1 MPPGS
6 HFLLLYIYSWP
17 TSACWHLF
25 DLTSFY
31 QDEFEP
37 NYWSDAWLF
46 NRIDRKWFLY
56 STFLSEFLYYII
68 CWLRTESRPTS
79 LGVLL
84 YIMPSGIVT
93 AWLFTKTGTQRVF
106 FLGLLP
112 LVAPAPLFVVLS
124 AWCHLLMGPFEVAEV
139 ERKVPLGLGSPACLE
154 LFNVGRSSRRLVQ
167 NIFLCLSSLSFISK
181 HRPFDPV

>member
-1 MPPGS
+1 MPWS
-6 HFLLLYIYSWP
+6 A
-17 TSACWHLF
+17 SACWYLF
-25 DLTSFY
+25 NLTSFY
-31 QDEFEP
+31 QVRDEFELK
-37 NYWSDAWLF
+37 YWSDAWLF
-46 NRIDRKWFLY
+46 NRIDEWSLMHFLY
-56 STFLSEFLYYII
+56 KFCCPNLYYII
-68 CWLRTESRPTS
+68 GWLRTESRPTS

-84 YIMPSGIVT
+84 YIMPSRIVT

-167 NIFLCLSSLSFISK
+167 NIFLSLSLSSLIYLQTSVVWSCLSW
-181 HRPFDPV
+181 